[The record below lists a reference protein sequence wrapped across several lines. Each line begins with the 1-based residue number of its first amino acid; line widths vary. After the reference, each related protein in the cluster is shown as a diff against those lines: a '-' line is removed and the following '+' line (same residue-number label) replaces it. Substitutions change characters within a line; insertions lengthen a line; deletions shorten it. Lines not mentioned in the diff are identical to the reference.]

1 MIDRNPT
8 ASEKQF
14 LRDIHSI
21 AESLKILTNLYAA
34 EHVRKT
40 PKKELK
46 DATEIDLIR
55 YIIDG
60 DDRK

>member
-1 MIDRNPT
+1 MIDRNPST
-8 ASEKQF
+8 SERQF
-14 LRDIHSI
+14 LKDIHSI

-34 EHVRKT
+34 EHVKNT

-46 DATEIDLIR
+46 DEADLVR
-55 YIIDG
+55 QIIDG

>member
-1 MIDRNPT
+1 MIDKNPT
-8 ASEKQF
+8 SSEKQF

-46 DATEIDLIR
+46 EEAEYDLVR
-55 YIIDG
+55 HIIGG

>member
-1 MIDRNPT
+1 MIDKNPT
-8 ASEKQF
+8 SSEKQF

-21 AESLKILTNLYAA
+21 SESLKIITNLMAA
-34 EHVRKT
+34 DHASKM

-46 DATEIDLIR
+46 ESFELVEHIM
-55 YIIDG
+55 G

>member
-1 MIDRNPT
+1 MIDKNPT
-8 ASEKQF
+8 SSEKQF

-46 DATEIDLIR
+46 EE
-55 YIIDG
+55 IDG